1 MFGGTAIDQRD
12 LPFDMASILVID
24 DNEAVCTALHTLFQ
38 LQGYRIWTAT
48 APAAALALLEQQRV
62 DLVLQDMNFTKGE
75 MQGLAGK
82 ALFYQ
87 LRQHYPML
95 PVILMTAWTQLD
107 MVVELVKAGA
117 SDYIAKPWDDE
128 RLLLTVQNV
137 LKLKQLQDKQQ
148 QAERKQQERLA
159 QFVGKDLCGLVFAS
173 TAMEQL
179 LQMAL
184 QLAPSNAAVLI
195 TGENGTGK
203 EGIAQVLHANSL
215 RAKKPLVKVNMG
227 ALPTDLME
235 AELFGAEAGAYSG
248 LSKTR
253 MGRFEAA
260 DGGTIFLDEIGN
272 LSLSGQMKLL
282 RVLQTGEFERLGSS
296 QTRKVDVRVLSAT
309 NTDLTKAIAS
319 GQFRQDL
326 FYRLNVVELHLPE
339 LKQRPDD
346 ILPLAKLF
354 LAGEK
359 KLSAAAEQVLL
370 HHQWPGNVRELQN
383 VCQRALLLASGDTLD
398 AADLGLQVEEPPPK
412 RMLDDFDQAQ
422 IEQVLAQHGGVIA
435 RAAKELGISRQAL
448 YRRMEFY
455 GIATP

>member
-1 MFGGTAIDQRD
+1 
-12 LPFDMASILVID
+12 MATILVID
-24 DNEAVCTALHTLFQ
+24 DNEAVCTALLTLFQ
-38 LQGYRIWTAT
+38 LQGYRVWTAT
-48 APAAALALLEQQRV
+48 EPTVALSLLAQQPV

-82 ALFYQ
+82 SLFYQ
-87 LRQHYPML
+87 LRQQYPQL

-137 LKLKQLQDKQQ
+137 LKMKRLQDKQQ
-148 QAERKQQERLA
+148 QADRKQQERLA

-203 EGIAQVLHANSL
+203 EGIAEVLHANSH

-248 LSKTR
+248 LGKTR
-253 MGRFEAA
+253 LGRFEAA

-309 NTDLTKAIAS
+309 NSDLTKAIAT

-326 FYRLNVVELHLPE
+326 YYRLNVVQLHLPE

-346 ILPLAKLF
+346 ILPLARLF
-354 LAGEK
+354 LADQK
-359 KLSAAAEQVLL
+359 SLSAVAEQTLL
-370 HHQWPGNVRELQN
+370 QHQWPGNVRELQN
-383 VCQRALLLASGDTLD
+383 ICQRALLLANGNVIE
-398 AADLGLQVEEPPPK
+398 AGDLGLQLEEPAAK
-412 RMLDDFDQAQ
+412 RMLDDFDRVQ

>member
-1 MFGGTAIDQRD
+1 
-12 LPFDMASILVID
+12 MATILVID
-24 DNEAVCTALHTLFQ
+24 DNEAVCTALLTLFQ
-38 LQGYRIWTAT
+38 LQGYRVCTAT
-48 APAAALALLEQQRV
+48 DPAQALALLAQQSIDV
-62 DLVLQDMNFTKGE
+62 VLQDMNFAKGE
-75 MQGLAGK
+75 MQGLQGK
-82 ALFYQ
+82 NLFYQ
-87 LRQHYPML
+87 LRQQYPTL

-117 SDYIAKPWDDE
+117 SDYIAKPWDDA

-184 QLAPSNAAVLI
+184 QLAPSTAAVLI

-248 LSKTR
+248 LTKTR
-253 MGRFEAA
+253 IGRFEAA

-309 NTDLTKAIAS
+309 NTDLTKAIAA

-326 FYRLNVVELHLPE
+326 YYRLNVVQLHLPE

-346 ILPLAKLF
+346 ILPLARFF
-354 LAGEK
+354 LTAGK
-359 KLSAAAEQVLL
+359 TLTAAAEHALL
-370 HHQWPGNVRELQN
+370 QYQWPGNVRELQN
-383 VCQRALLLASGDTLD
+383 ICQRAELLSRGELIDSSDLGLPQLD
-398 AADLGLQVEEPPPK
+398 AAPK
-412 RMLDDFDQAQ
+412 RLLDDIDRTT
-422 IEQVLAQHGGVIA
+422 IELALAAHSGVIA
-435 RAAKELGISRQAL
+435 RAAKQLGISRQAL

>member
-1 MFGGTAIDQRD
+1 
-12 LPFDMASILVID
+12 MATILVID
-24 DNEAVCTALHTLFQ
+24 DNEAVCTALLTLFQ
-38 LQGYRIWTAT
+38 LQGYRVCTAT
-48 APAAALALLEQQRV
+48 DPAQALALLAQQPI
-62 DLVLQDMNFTKGE
+62 DLVLQDMNFAKGE

-82 ALFYQ
+82 TLFYQ
-87 LRQHYPML
+87 LRQQYPAL

-117 SDYIAKPWDDE
+117 SDYIAKPWDDA

-137 LKLKQLQDKQQ
+137 LKIKQLQDKQQ

-184 QLAPSNAAVLI
+184 QLAPSTAAVLI

-235 AELFGAEAGAYSG
+235 AELFGAESGAYSG
-248 LSKTR
+248 LAKTR
-253 MGRFEAA
+253 IGRFEAA

-326 FYRLNVVELHLPE
+326 YYRLNVVQLHLPE

-346 ILPLAKLF
+346 ILPLARLF
-354 LAGEK
+354 LAGGK
-359 KLSAAAEQVLL
+359 TLSSAAEQTLL
-370 HHQWPGNVRELQN
+370 QHQWPGNVRELQN
-383 VCQRALLLASGDTLD
+383 ICQRALLLASGTTIE
-398 AADLGLQVEEPPPK
+398 ASDLGLQLEEPTSK
-412 RMLDDFDQAQ
+412 RMLDDFDQTQ

>member
-1 MFGGTAIDQRD
+1 
-12 LPFDMASILVID
+12 MATILVID
-24 DNEAVCTALHTLFQ
+24 DNEAVCTALLTLFH
-38 LQGYRIWTAT
+38 LQGYRVLTST
-48 APAAALALLEQQRV
+48 DPAQALAMLAQQPIDV
-62 DLVLQDMNFTKGE
+62 VLQDMNFAKGE
-75 MQGLAGK
+75 MQGLQGK
-82 ALFYQ
+82 SLFYQ
-87 LRQHYPML
+87 LRQQYPTIPL
-95 PVILMTAWTQLD
+95 ILMTAWTQLD

-117 SDYIAKPWDDE
+117 SDYIAKPWDDA

-137 LKLKQLQDKQQ
+137 LKIKQLQDKQL

-173 TAMEQL
+173 TTMEQL

-203 EGIAQVLHANSL
+203 EGIAEVLHANSA
-215 RAKKPLVKVNMG
+215 RAKKPLIKVNMG

-235 AELFGAEAGAYSG
+235 AELFGADAGAYSG
-248 LSKTR
+248 LGKTR
-253 MGRFEAA
+253 IGRFEAA

-309 NTDLTKAIAS
+309 NADLTKAIAT

-326 FYRLNVVELHLPE
+326 YYRLNVVQLHLPE

-346 ILPLAKLF
+346 ILPLARLF

-359 KLSAAAEQVLL
+359 TLSATAEQVLIQ
-370 HHQWPGNVRELQN
+370 HQWPGNVRELQN
-383 VCQRALLLASGDTLD
+383 ICQRALLLAGGNTIE
-398 AADLGLQVEEPPPK
+398 ATDLGLQLEEPLAK
-412 RMLDDFDQAQ
+412 RVLDDIDRLQ
-422 IEQVLAQHGGVIA
+422 IEQALVQQGGIIA
-435 RAAKELGISRQAL
+435 RAAKQLGISRQAL

>member
-1 MFGGTAIDQRD
+1 
-12 LPFDMASILVID
+12 MATILVID
-24 DNEAVCTALHTLFQ
+24 DNEAVCTALLTLFH
-38 LQGYRIWTAT
+38 LHGYRVWTAT
-48 APAAALALLEQQRV
+48 DPATALTLLAQQPMDV
-62 DLVLQDMNFTKGE
+62 VLQDMNFAKGE

-82 ALFYQ
+82 SLFYQ
-87 LRQHYPML
+87 LRQQYPAIPL
-95 PVILMTAWTQLD
+95 ILMTAWTQLD

-117 SDYIAKPWDDE
+117 SDYIAKPWDDA

-173 TAMEQL
+173 TTMEQL

-203 EGIAQVLHANSL
+203 EGIAEVLHANSG
-215 RAKKPLVKVNMG
+215 RSKKLLVKVNMG
-227 ALPTDLME
+227 ALPADLME
-235 AELFGAEAGAYSG
+235 AELFGADAGAYSG
-248 LSKTR
+248 LGKTR
-253 MGRFEAA
+253 IGRFEAA

-309 NTDLTKAIAS
+309 NSDLTKAIAT

-326 FYRLNVVELHLPE
+326 YYRLNVVQLHLPE

-346 ILPLAKLF
+346 ILPLARLF

-359 KLSAAAEQVLL
+359 ALSAAAEQVLL
-370 HHQWPGNVRELQN
+370 QHQWPGNVRELQN
-383 VCQRALLLASGDTLD
+383 ICQRALLLASGSVID
-398 AADLGLQVEEPPPK
+398 ASDLGLQFEEHSAK
-412 RMLDDFDQAQ
+412 RVLDDIDRQQ
-422 IEQVLAQHGGVIA
+422 IEQALAAQGGIIA
-435 RAAKELGISRQAL
+435 RAAKQLGISRQAL

>member
-1 MFGGTAIDQRD
+1 
-12 LPFDMASILVID
+12 MANILVID
-24 DNEAVCTALHTLFQ
+24 DNEAVCTALLTLFH
-38 LQGYRIWTAT
+38 LQGYRVWTAT
-48 APAAALALLEQQRV
+48 DPAAALTLLAQHQL
-62 DLVLQDMNFTKGE
+62 DLVLQDMNFAKGE
-75 MQGLAGK
+75 MQGLQGK
-82 ALFYQ
+82 TLFYQ
-87 LRQHYPML
+87 LRQQYPQI

-137 LKLKQLQDKQQ
+137 LKIKQLQDKQQ

-173 TAMEQL
+173 TVMEQL

-203 EGIAQVLHANSL
+203 EGIAQVLHANSD
-215 RAKKPLVKVNMG
+215 RCKKALIKVNMG

-248 LSKTR
+248 LGKTR
-253 MGRFEAA
+253 IGRFEAA

-319 GQFRQDL
+319 GLFRQDL
-326 FYRLNVVELHLPE
+326 YYRLNVVELHLPE

-354 LAGEK
+354 LAGQK
-359 KLSAAAEQVLL
+359 TLTAAAEQALL
-370 HHQWPGNVRELQN
+370 QHQWPGNVRELQN
-383 VCQRALLLASGDTLD
+383 ICQRAVLLAAGD
-398 AADLGLQVEEPPPK
+398 AIEVQDLGLQTEEQAGK
-412 RMLDDFDQAQ
+412 RVLDDIDRSQ
-422 IEQVLAQHGGVIA
+422 IEMALQQQGGIIA
-435 RAAKELGISRQAL
+435 RAAKQLGISRQAL